1 MGTGTA
7 LGRTGQLY
15 GIRQQQRQAEALA
28 AAQAFAAAELER
40 QKELEETEAAFEAV
54 TREETQPE
62 TEAADQPSP
71 DKLNLAYFYPEDSDS
86 SEIID
91 SYAGQVFQ
99 ELTILDSEWLADI
112 YELAD
117 VKPSAMAQRLGKSQD
132 SIMGTY
138 NLKDEAHDPEDPSSW
153 TINNWKRIHV
163 SFADGDGRAISGFS
177 NVKDILSMASVYT
190 YYTDMM
196 DVDAFS
202 AYARQLWEASHSYT
216 IRMGDVYYCDGC
228 MDKTDEEIAMEEEMD
243 EEAAAAALS
252 SEEGFAAAAL
262 SDEEESAGDSAAGAP
277 ASDHSNPAT
286 SDFGISG
293 SEVSDSEQ
301 TSASESSSDF
311 ESSAA
316 SKPSPDLEPSSE
328 SVTVIRRST
337 VPEDTSFASP
347 GDTGTPGFAGSDP
360 ASGAA
365 ASDIASNSNAEAMLT
380 EPTEADSSLERGSET
395 EENSSKHA
403 EHSYGNCPGHV
414 DLYIQVKLL
423 GLNDRNGL
431 ISIDAIGNDPDSITA
446 DGWQGWTEET
456 LSYVNAISSQD
467 WFADYGLSI
476 SAISLSTPLSGQE
489 IADYMDQ
496 LPKDLS
502 ETRREI
508 IHFALSSVGRV
519 PYYWGGKASHAGYEG
534 NQFGALVPSDHEGRI
549 LKGLDCSGWIDW
561 VYWSATG
568 KRLAGSS
575 TSSLILCGE
584 KISRSD
590 LKPGDIIVRTG
601 TSAHV
606 VMFLSWSA
614 DGRMNVIH
622 ESSASVNN
630 VTIKTMDAAWPYY
643 RKLVD

>member
-1 MGTGTA
+1 
-7 LGRTGQLY
+7 
-15 GIRQQQRQAEALA
+15 
-28 AAQAFAAAELER
+28 
-40 QKELEETEAAFEAV
+40 
-54 TREETQPE
+54 
-62 TEAADQPSP
+62 
-71 DKLNLAYFYPEDSDS
+71 
-86 SEIID
+86 
-91 SYAGQVFQ
+91 
-99 ELTILDSEWLADI
+99 
-112 YELAD
+112 
-117 VKPSAMAQRLGKSQD
+117 
-132 SIMGTY
+132 
-138 NLKDEAHDPEDPSSW
+138 
-153 TINNWKRIHV
+153 
-163 SFADGDGRAISGFS
+163 
-177 NVKDILSMASVYT
+177 
-190 YYTDMM
+190 
-196 DVDAFS
+196 
-202 AYARQLWEASHSYT
+202 
-216 IRMGDVYYCDGC
+216 
-228 MDKTDEEIAMEEEMD
+228 
-243 EEAAAAALS
+243 
-252 SEEGFAAAAL
+252 
-262 SDEEESAGDSAAGAP
+262 
-277 ASDHSNPAT
+277 
-286 SDFGISG
+286 
-293 SEVSDSEQ
+293 
-301 TSASESSSDF
+301 
-311 ESSAA
+311 
-316 SKPSPDLEPSSE
+316 EPSSE
-328 SVTVIRRST
+328 SVTVIRRNT

-347 GDTGTPGFAGSDP
+347 GDTGTPDFAEADP
-360 ASGAA
+360 ASGTAA
-365 ASDIASNSNAEAMLT
+365 SASASKISASDIASNSNAEARFAH
-380 EPTEADSSLERGSET
+380 PTEADSSLEDESET
-395 EENSSKHA
+395 KENSLKHA
-403 EHSYGNCPGHV
+403 EHSHENCPGHV

-476 SAISLSTPLSGQE
+476 SAISLSTPLSNQE

-502 ETRREI
+502 EARREI

-534 NQFGALVPSDHEGRI
+534 NQFGALVPPDHEGRI